1 MAVAEQSEQWAPAG
15 VHVLPGDRRD
25 WLAPFR
31 WLKYRLECLFS
42 QFIVDIVIRRGWR
55 LRNDKPA
62 LYAYVDRI
70 RRAYLRGQQVSPMA
84 MDEDAV
90 RAQAPESNGHPSPVA
105 SDWFEP
111 RHSEPKGTVL
121 YVHGG
126 SFMVERS
133 PRITALVA
141 RFAAAASARVYAPK
155 YRLAPEHPCPA
166 AVEDIVAAY
175 RWHRSVSPR
184 EPVVAIAESAGS
196 AILLAALQRL
206 RDEGDALPCGILL
219 LSPWVDLALQSWS
232 MVAASLEGTS
242 PYTMESFAVTAHL
255 YLQGRSPMDP
265 VASPIYGDFKGFPP
279 ILIHACQED
288 ILFDDA
294 IRLAE
299 KVREANGNL
308 TVRVWRDETHVWE
321 RAQGAK
327 GRQSVNKAARFIRE
341 RLDASVH

>member
-1 MAVAEQSEQWAPAG
+1 MAIAQRSEQWAPAG
-15 VHVLPGDRRD
+15 IHVLDAGGRD
-25 WLAPFR
+25 WLQPYR
-31 WLKYRLECLFS
+31 WLKYRLHCRLS
-42 QFIVDIVIRRGWR
+42 QFIVDIVIRRGWAMR
-55 LRNDKPA
+55 EDRAA
-62 LYAYVDRI
+62 LHAYVDKI

-90 RAQAPESNGHPSPVA
+90 RTSPPDNATHPSPIP

-111 RHSEPKGTVL
+111 RHSEPRGTVL

-141 RFAAAASARVYAPK
+141 RFAAAANARVYAPK
-155 YRLAPEHPCPA
+155 YRLAPENPCPA

-175 RWHRSVSPR
+175 RWHRSISPD
-184 EPVVAIAESAGS
+184 EPVVAIAESAGA
-196 AILLAALQRL
+196 AILLAALQKL
-206 RDEGDALPCGILL
+206 RDDGDRLPCGILL

-232 MVAASLEGTS
+232 MMAASLSGTS
-242 PYTMESFAVTAHL
+242 PYTMESFAVTAQL
-255 YLQGRSPMDP
+255 YLQGRNPTDP
-265 VASPIYGDFKGFPP
+265 VASPIYGDFKDFPP

-294 IRLAE
+294 VRLAE